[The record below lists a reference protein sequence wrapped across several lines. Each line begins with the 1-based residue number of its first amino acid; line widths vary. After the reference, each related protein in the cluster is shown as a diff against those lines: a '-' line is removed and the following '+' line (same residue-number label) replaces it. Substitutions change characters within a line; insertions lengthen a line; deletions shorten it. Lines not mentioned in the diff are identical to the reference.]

1 MPWVYGGN
9 WDGRR
14 AQDLPAIMCS
24 VIEQIN
30 KRFEVLGLDAWVD
43 EADLNYPRWYDK
55 NGDLLD
61 PLSYPV
67 AADYYDL
74 PISSTVFQDNYKKAE
89 AYLKVAL
96 IETHTYA
103 YDLIDEVWK
112 LTGGQIKPRSW
123 AYVKE
128 DTEDTDDTSLGGS
141 AVPWETGDLPELR
154 GIDQINQQNE
164 LSVTATGGYF
174 TLTQGGNTTQLINHN
189 AGANIV
195 QDQLER
201 LESIGYGNVVVAKSS
216 TVYNIVFTGAMAG
229 LDVDDPTVDSS
240 LLTGGTATI
249 TRTREPW
256 VGLIRP
262 AGNSIDTWLK
272 LKEYIDKLTIV
283 RFGYTGESFNTITAL
298 GWNVRN
304 TVAPFPIF
312 SEALSFSKLMADALW
327 EGSAIPTPAWFDG
340 SADEVSE
347 SQDGLYPYEVAS
359 YFLPSAYLGYYYT
372 LGYRSKLSASTPD
385 PTNCGARIGA
395 VVQIAS
401 GDPLAT
407 AEGATLRTIVR
418 YYNSAYNI
426 NSQTAGAG
434 KAAYD
439 LSVSINGIDQGVLT
453 EDSTIQVIE
462 YDDPESVEGI
472 PETFTIGNTETPEA
486 SPLDGVTHRLV
497 SFSFAAYRDMSAEF

>member
-1 MPWVYGGN
+1 MPWVFGGA

-43 EADLNYPRWYDK
+43 AADLNYPQWYDK

-61 PLSYPV
+61 PLTYPV
-67 AADYYDL
+67 AADYYGL
-74 PISSTVFQDNYKKAE
+74 PISSTVFQDNYALAE
-89 AYLKVAL
+89 DIVRDLVD
-96 IETHTYA
+96 THIYA
-103 YDLIDEVWK
+103 DPDFDDVWTLDNGPK
-112 LTGGQIKPRSW
+112 ERRW

-128 DTEDTDDTSLGGS
+128 DTEDTDDTSLDGS
-141 AVPWETGDLPELR
+141 AVPWEDGDLPDLR
-154 GIDQINQQNE
+154 GVAQINQQNQ

-201 LESIGYGNVVVAKSS
+201 LESIGYGNV
-216 TVYNIVFTGAMAG
+216 TVSQTGASYLIVFTGALAG
-229 LDVDDPTVDSS
+229 LDVDDPTVDPS

-262 AGNSIDTWLK
+262 AGNSIDTWLT
-272 LKEYIDKLTIV
+272 LKEYLDKLTIV

-298 GWNVRN
+298 GWHVSN
-304 TVAPFPIF
+304 TVAPFPTF
-312 SEALSFSKLMADALW
+312 SQALSFAESLQDALW
-327 EGSAIPTPAWFDG
+327 EGSAIPTPPWFDG
-340 SADEVSE
+340 SVDEVSE
-347 SQDGLYPYEVAS
+347 SQAGLTNSEIVSDFPTLS
-359 YFLPSAYLGYYYT
+359 YYYT
-372 LGYRSKLSASTPD
+372 LAYRSKISASTPD
-385 PTNCGARIGA
+385 PTNCGAKIGA

-407 AEGATLRTIVR
+407 AEGATLRTILR
-418 YYNSAYNI
+418 YI
-426 NSQTAGAG
+426 TTGAT
-434 KAAYD
+434 AYD
-439 LSVSINGIDQGVLT
+439 FDVSINGIDQGLLT
-453 EDSTIQVIE
+453 NDAAAQVIE

-472 PETFTIGNTETPEA
+472 PETFTVSNTETPEA
-486 SPLDGVTHRLV
+486 SPLDGSTRKLAA
-497 SFSFAAYRDMSAEF
+497 FWFAAYRDMSAEF